1 MPPVCDSEQLEQ
13 SQQLEILGR
22 IASSVESLAASAS
35 SAFENLARHQETMNN
50 ILMQL
55 VSK

>member
-1 MPPVCDSEQLEQ
+1 MFVCDSEHLEH
-13 SQQLEILGR
+13 SQQLEVLNR
-22 IASSVESLAASAS
+22 IASSIDSLATSAA

-55 VSK
+55 VNK

>member
-1 MPPVCDSEQLEQ
+1 MPVCDSEQLEQ
-13 SQQLEILGR
+13 SQQLEILNR
-22 IASSVESLAASAS
+22 IASSVESLAASAA

>member
-1 MPPVCDSEQLEQ
+1 MPVCDSEQLEQ
-13 SQQLEILGR
+13 SQQLEILSR
-22 IASSVESLAASAS
+22 IASSVESLAASAAN
-35 SAFENLARHQETMNN
+35 AFENLARHQETMNN